1 MKTDSMKNFSKQLIF
16 MFMLMLCGTVTTFGQ
31 RNPAQQFY
39 RDTLLP
45 GLKAQ
50 HVRNFTVKGYD
61 TWITDTGTTLPQLT
75 CYRHYHV
82 SDKCLAIETDSSMV
96 GFNRNMYYDKE
107 SLRLTDLFEGYVVD
121 GMKSPSEKQTI
132 L

>member
-82 SDKCLAIETDSSMV
+82 SDKCLAIIKLLA
-96 GFNRNMYYDKE
+96 RRPE
-107 SLRLTDLFEGYVVD
+107 STSARCLPAPTC
-121 GMKSPSEKQTI
+121 
-132 L
+132 